1 MNNKT
6 NHFPK
11 MERNIAERF
20 NLLPNHLLANLDG
33 ATDRVT
39 SQSSERI
46 GFYCDH
52 EEADIKMVAS
62 IKYIFQKWRETLPNV
77 LTSSQTIYLANLD
90 GATDRV
96 TSQSS
101 ERIAFYC
108 DHEEADMKMVAH
120 IKFLCDNIC
129 LNKVIIVLPDSDAAV
144 ISLYQSVTNL
154 TFLDALWFK
163 IGIGD
168 DQRYIPT
175 HVLASELGLP
185 ICCWLSAMHA
195 VCDSVNSFSH
205 IRKITT
211 FQTLKNKIDEL
222 TNMIDFRDFLHSF

>member
-1 MNNKT
+1 M
-6 NHFPK
+6 
-11 MERNIAERF
+11 
-20 NLLPNHLLANLDG
+20 
-33 ATDRVT
+33 
-39 SQSSERI
+39 
-46 GFYCDH
+46 
-52 EEADIKMVAS
+52 
-62 IKYIFQKWRETLPNV
+62 PNV
-77 LTSSQTIYLANLD
+77 LTSSETIYLANLD

-108 DHEEADMKMVAH
+108 DHEEADTKMVVY

-129 LNKVIIVLPDSDAAV
+129 LNKVIIVLPNSDAVV

-168 DQRYIPT
+168 NQRYIPI

-185 ICCWLSAMHA
+185 IYCLLSTMHA
-195 VCDSVNSFSH
+195 GCDSISSFSH
-205 IRKITT
+205 IGKITMS
-211 FQTLKNKIDEL
+211 QTLKNKIDEL
-222 TNMIDFRDFLHSF
+222 TNMINFCDFPHSLYKVRLLLLQLNMYAIFTKKINQVQD